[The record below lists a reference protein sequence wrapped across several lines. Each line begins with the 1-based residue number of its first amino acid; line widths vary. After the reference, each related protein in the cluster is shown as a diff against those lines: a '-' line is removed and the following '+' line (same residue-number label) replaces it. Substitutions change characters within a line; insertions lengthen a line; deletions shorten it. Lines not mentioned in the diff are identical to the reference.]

1 MRQAIP
7 EKIRNFVANRANFR
21 CEYCQIHSDDMF
33 LSFEIDH
40 VIPLKHGGTNATENL
55 AFACPHCN
63 QHKGSDFATLFG
75 DDIVRLFNP
84 RLEKWSA
91 HFETFNGL
99 ISPKTRIGEASL
111 KIFKF
116 NQPDLLILRQILSE
130 EGRYP

>member
-21 CEYCQIHSDDMF
+21 CEYCQIHNDDMF

-40 VIPLKHGGTNATENL
+40 VIPLKHGGINAVENL

-63 QHKGSDFATLFG
+63 KHKGSDFATLL
-75 DDIVRLFNP
+75 DDEIVRLFNP
-84 RLEKWSA
+84 RIEQWSA
-91 HFETFNGL
+91 HFETSNGQIL
-99 ISPKTRIGEASL
+99 AKTRIGEASI
-111 KIFKF
+111 KIFRF

-130 EGRYP
+130 EGRYL

>member
-7 EKIRNFVANRANFR
+7 ERVRNFVANRANFR

-40 VIPLKHGGTNATENL
+40 LIPLKHGGTNAPKNL
-55 AFACPHCN
+55 AFACPHSN
-63 QHKGSDFATLFG
+63 QHKGSDFITLIN

-84 RLEKWSA
+84 RLEQWSA
-91 HFETFNGL
+91 HFETFNGQ
-99 ISPKTRIGEASL
+99 ISPKTRIGVASL

-130 EGRYP
+130 KGRYP